1 MLDLEQN
8 DNYVLSLEGSEF
20 ESGEII
26 NCIAYSKVKGKWVH
40 VVATSWGG
48 GGRATPI
55 LQ

>member
-26 NCIAYSKVKGKWVH
+26 NCIAYSKVKGEWVH
-40 VVATSWGG
+40 VVATFWGEGG
-48 GGRATPI
+48 GQLP
-55 LQ
+55 